1 MRLPGREAQ
10 IQMLSER
17 DRLFESDEHIDHA
30 VLQYLKRTERDTELL
45 ARLHVFERHR
55 VQLDHRTD
63 GFGAECCDSAVAARL
78 QRGHSLAFRSQQLAG
93 WDLHVHQRDF
103 GGAPTI
109 DRLEALQVQVGR
121 LPINYKEAH
130 AAAIAW
136 LARCPRPDDQLF
148 PPWRAHHG
156 GLGSVPNIDFTLA
169 PSGQV
174 NRLGEDLKRA
184 TP

>member
-30 VLQYLKRTERDTELL
+30 VLQYLK
-45 ARLHVFERHR
+45 
-55 VQLDHRTD
+55 RTD

-130 AAAIAW
+130 AAAIASF
-136 LARCPRPDDQLF
+136 A
-148 PPWRAHHG
+148 
-156 GLGSVPNIDFTLA
+156 
-169 PSGQV
+169 
-174 NRLGEDLKRA
+174 
-184 TP
+184 